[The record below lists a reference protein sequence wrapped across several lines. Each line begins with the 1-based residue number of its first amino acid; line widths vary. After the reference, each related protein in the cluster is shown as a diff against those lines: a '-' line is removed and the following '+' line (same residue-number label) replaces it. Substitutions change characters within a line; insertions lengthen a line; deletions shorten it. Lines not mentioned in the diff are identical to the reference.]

1 MFSHF
6 DRRGKCE
13 WLEGGLHVFVSHY
26 NRERG
31 TAYSLTECL
40 DILPIG
46 PATPKQPEVLLTD
59 KLSGKQMVIE
69 RKSVVWPPGYV
80 RNEETFH
87 LLADLISESAKGWY
101 LDGLYK
107 VSVDAEQLGLLN
119 KKSATKFARS
129 IGATLSKLVPTD
141 LPMRWFTPI
150 NWSFRRIDS
159 HEHGDR
165 KGICVE
171 SVQNVSLEDWVPERA
186 IAGTTLALREQ
197 LENASRKFLAYQ
209 DKCKLVLLDFF
220 IDELSEDA
228 IPSMIESIAVP
239 ANIDEIWRTKQVWI
253 SEDDFEIGYE
263 RIFEC

>member
-69 RKSVVWPPGYV
+69 RKSVVWPPSYV

-87 LLADLISESAKGWY
+87 LFGDLISESAKGWY
-101 LDGLYK
+101 RDGLYK
-107 VSVDAEQLGLLN
+107 VSVDAEQLGSLD
-119 KKSATKFARS
+119 KKSATVIARN
-129 IGATLSKLVPTD
+129 IGTTLSKLVPTD
-141 LPMRWFTPI
+141 LPMRWSTPI

-159 HEHGDR
+159 HQYGDR

-171 SVQNVSLEDWVPERA
+171 SAQNVSLQDRVPETA
-186 IAGTTLALREQ
+186 IAGTTSALKEQ
-197 LENASRKFLAYQ
+197 LENASRKFLGYR
-209 DKCKLVLLDFF
+209 DKWKVVLLDFF
-220 IDELSEDA
+220 GDELSEDD
-228 IPSMIESIAVP
+228 IPAMIERIAVP
-239 ANIDEIWRTKQVWI
+239 KNIDEIWRTNQVWI
-253 SEDDFEIGYE
+253 SEDDFEVGYE
-263 RIFEC
+263 RIFER